1 MSQAGNWRCL
11 PSRPHEGG
19 LALSPRPDTVT
30 TRWWHHQ
37 MLPPLAYGRGSC
49 SPDGNP
55 LTRDSRGPFWS
66 ELLGTPGENLPTHQ
80 RTPEDYIQRA
90 LDRQPEL
97 PLSRRGNGMRYSRPT
112 QASNGNQREGWKELH
127 IAALRAPHLCLAAP
141 TPPLAPASL
150 HDWRCLL

>member
-1 MSQAGNWRCL
+1 M
-11 PSRPHEGG
+11 PSFEASRRRPGTVSKARHSDYPVVASSNAAAPG
-19 LALSPRPDTVT
+19 LRTS
-30 TRWWHHQ
+30 
-37 MLPPLAYGRGSC
+37 SC

-66 ELLGTPGENLPTHQ
+66 ELLGTPGENPPTHH

-150 HDWRCLL
+150 HDWQCLL